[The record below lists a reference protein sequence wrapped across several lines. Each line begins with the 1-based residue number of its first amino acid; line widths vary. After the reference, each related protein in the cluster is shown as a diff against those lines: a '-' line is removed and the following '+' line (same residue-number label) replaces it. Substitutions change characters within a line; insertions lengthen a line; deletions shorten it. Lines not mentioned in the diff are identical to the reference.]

1 METSLTIQTVINQ
14 NRWPGWKE
22 MQTLEAIQ
30 TRKSFNVTLLQ
41 ASTIQLLQSRH
52 QLQTRFL
59 DPVSH
64 PMDGTIQ
71 VDGYQMMKNVAGFES
86 RVMKTVLSSQS
97 CWVTTS

>member
-59 DPVSH
+59 DP
-64 PMDGTIQ
+64 
-71 VDGYQMMKNVAGFES
+71 AGVTPNGWNNTS
-86 RVMKTVLSSQS
+86 GWLSDDEECS
-97 CWVTTS
+97 WL